1 MQRKGFCRERRYRA
15 GRRQSRRQTVPTCH
29 RDLKPSPRGA
39 ALRPRH
45 AHIVTHCSQA
55 KADGRRRRDKTK
67 TWHARRRANPP
78 RRRDG
83 TNIKENGYPC
93 VGGGEKEGRCN
104 YGGLMLGTAGSSAC
118 KASKV
123 AAARRVLV
131 ARAYRYIQRRQ
142 LFSERQESNQDCRQ
156 FMTDKT
162 DDSSWYM

>member
-1 MQRKGFCRERRYRA
+1 MITCIKASKQTSRPLAYYVAEKGDIA
-15 GRRQSRRQTVPTCH
+15 QGRRQSRRQTVPTCH
-29 RDLKPSPRGA
+29 
-39 ALRPRH
+39 PRH
-45 AHIVTHCSQA
+45 AHIDDALLASKSRRQ
-55 KADGRRRRDKTK
+55 RRRDKTK

-83 TNIKENGYPC
+83 TNIKEKGYTS
-93 VGGGEKEGRCN
+93 VGVGEKERRSTS
-104 YGGLMLGTAGSSAC
+104 GGLMHGTASSSAC

-162 DDSSWYM
+162 DDSSR